1 MQAYDINNFMDLG
14 LKKDIQYWIDIS
26 KYDLDTAQ
34 SLLEAK
40 RYLYVLFMCQQSLE
54 KMFKAIVTL
63 KTKEF
68 PPRIHNLV
76 RLAEL
81 AGFDNKDIDMEFLNK
96 LSFYY
101 IETRYPEEHIKLHKQ
116 VSKKLAGEYY
126 RITKRIYKWL
136 EKHINLKI

>member
-1 MQAYDINNFMDLG
+1 MDLG

-76 RLAEL
+76 RLAGL
-81 AGFDNKDIDMEFLNK
+81 AGFDNKDIDIEFLDK

-126 RITKRIYKWL
+126 RITKRTYKWL

>member
-1 MQAYDINNFMDLG
+1 MDLG
-14 LKKDIQYWIDIS
+14 LKRDIQYWIDIS

-81 AGFDNKDIDMEFLNK
+81 AGFDNKDIDVEFLDK

>member
-1 MQAYDINNFMDLG
+1 MDLG

-81 AGFDNKDIDMEFLNK
+81 TGFDNKDIDMEFLDK